1 MWHRPCVPASV
12 CVCVLISSS
21 DKDPPQTS
29 SWIHLHNVLNISAKT
44 LFPNKVIFTGTGVR
58 HIFLGVGHNSI
69 LNIEFIKHCECVV
82 CFGEWISAG
91 VNSQPPVSLDLS
103 SFFFNRL
110 ILFLKR
116 HIYGQYCSELSE
128 FPMLNPSF
136 SAWESSAYR
145 KGGFLEVLPHSS
157 SGSCADISASVSLD
171 ILASV
176 LLDISTSV
184 SFLAILHF
192 WAPRWAPL
200 LWPAEQVEIESG
212 RCTVWGKQTRDR
224 IKVLKMGP
232 GDSRLLGSRALFL
245 GAASLL
251 FSVLASRKY
260 LLCHDDVSLLCPQS
274 RRPFYW

>member
-1 MWHRPCVPASV
+1 MKLKAYSRASKGFPV
-12 CVCVLISSS
+12 TWTGLSSTEDFSQAYSGTKVEGPHVFIS
-21 DKDPPQTS
+21 
-29 SWIHLHNVLNISAKT
+29 
-44 LFPNKVIFTGTGVR
+44 
-58 HIFLGVGHNSI
+58 FLGWV
-69 LNIEFIKHCECVV
+69 NIEFIKHCECVV

-184 SFLAILHF
+184 SFLVILHF
-192 WAPRWAPL
+192 RAPRWAPL

-232 GDSRLLGSRALFL
+232 GDSRPLVSRALFL
-245 GAASLL
+245 GATSLL
-251 FSVLASRKY
+251 FSVLASRKD
-260 LLCHDDVSLLCPQS
+260 LLYYDEVSLLCPQS
-274 RRPFYW
+274 PILLITLNYICYFLVRGVSPSWSS